1 MIIGF
6 YARVGLGIGGMS
18 RKHKMMQKGGYRE
31 IKSKS
36 RHGFYVPVINS
47 NADMTFGA
55 AKSTQIWMVGLGN
68 GAPCDKASTW
78 KLRKGS
84 KSLDKVWL
92 FHRFCLDCLCCPL
105 SRHFEE
111 FLPYGQLSDHYPLYK
126 VCSVPLV

>member
-1 MIIGF
+1 MW
-6 YARVGLGIGGMS
+6 VGLGIGGMS

-36 RHGFYVPVINS
+36 SFVGY
-47 NADMTFGA
+47 FGA
-55 AKSTQIWMVGLGN
+55 NQGTGN

>member
-1 MIIGF
+1 MW
-6 YARVGLGIGGMS
+6 VGLGIGGMS
-18 RKHKMMQKGGYRE
+18 RKHKLLEVVALLAILELIRALV
-31 IKSKS
+31 SS
-36 RHGFYVPVINS
+36 VINNLS
-47 NADMTFGA
+47 I
-55 AKSTQIWMVGLGN
+55 STTLITLQTWVGLGN